1 MPPKRKFTRE
11 DIAQAALEIVKEKG
25 VEALTARELGKRLGT
40 SSSPIFTVFKN
51 MDEVKWAAREVALNE
66 FKEYISD
73 FKEYTP
79 AFKRVGMMMIS
90 YAIHEP
96 ELYKLIHMQEYKKGQ
111 TFEEMVQELGGMKE
125 TCVDMIMKDYH
136 MTQEEAS
143 LLFNHMWVYSSGI
156 GSLCATKVCDFSED
170 EVAKYLGQVFA
181 AIVMM
186 IKHGETNNYIGQP
199 EKGHSGTIQGR
210 ALDDFPF
217 IKE

>member
-51 MDEVKWAAREVALNE
+51 MDEVKWAARELALNE

-96 ELYKLIHMQEYKKGQ
+96 ELY
-111 TFEEMVQELGGMKE
+111 
-125 TCVDMIMKDYH
+125 
-136 MTQEEAS
+136 
-143 LLFNHMWVYSSGI
+143 
-156 GSLCATKVCDFSED
+156 
-170 EVAKYLGQVFA
+170 
-181 AIVMM
+181 
-186 IKHGETNNYIGQP
+186 
-199 EKGHSGTIQGR
+199 
-210 ALDDFPF
+210 
-217 IKE
+217 